1 VIFMADQSQIDALAA
16 TIATLKSTIY
26 SGVLRARINDR
37 DTTFRS
43 LDEMKEALRL
53 AQNELDALTAS
64 PTRRRPRQVRFMTS
78 SGFGRG

>member
-1 VIFMADQSQIDALAA
+1 MTDNQTQAAALAA
-16 TIATLKSTIY
+16 TIATLKATIY

-53 AQNELDALTAS
+53 AQKELDALMAS
-64 PTRRRPRQVRFMTS
+64 PTRRRARQVRFMTS